1 MNKTFLN
8 LSYFEDVMNTTAS
21 NGLNNNLE
29 AEMKTY
35 YDKNLIRLAEPY
47 LVHDQIA
54 QKKPIPKGNGKIIE
68 FRRFSQLPK
77 VTTPLTEGV
86 TPDGQALDVTKITAT
101 VAQYGGYVKVTDMLN
116 LTAIDPIIVETTT
129 LIGSQAGRSLD
140 TISREVF
147 NAGTNVL
154 YAKDGTG
161 RATLTKDNMLT
172 VTDVRKA
179 VRQLERMN
187 APKIN
192 GNYIGIIHPDVAFDL
207 MSDPTWVDWQ
217 KYTSPEKMYK
227 NEIGMIAGV
236 RFVKTT
242 EAKIFENAGAGS
254 INIYSTLISGANAV
268 GVTEVEGGGLK
279 TIIKSEEQAGGA
291 LNQYSTVGWK
301 AVKTAEILVQEY
313 IVRIE
318 SGSTF
323 S

>member
-1 MNKTFLN
+1 
-8 LSYFEDVMNTTAS
+8 MNTTAS
-21 NGLNNNLE
+21 NELNNNLE

-68 FRRFSQLPK
+68 FRKFSQLPK
-77 VTTPLTEGV
+77 ITAPLTEGV

-242 EAKIFENAGAGS
+242 EAKIFEKAGASS
-254 INIYSTLISGANAV
+254 INVYSTIIAGANAV

-279 TIIKSEEQAGGA
+279 TIIKSEEQAGGP

-313 IVRIE
+313 LVRIE